1 VDQHSPPLRHIL
13 FPGTWLFLALLCIG
27 PLFAAVPT
35 PPAAAQEMIPV
46 WIYDA
51 PSYEFWRDSQGNYRG
66 FYPQLIQAINDKYH
80 YQLQIRPVGGNQI
93 SQDFNHDRY
102 GLYAGVIR
110 TEARART
117 KILSAR
123 LFDNE
128 VLAASLSRTVTSAN
142 ELNQTRVVFR
152 RNDATWDQVHIRYP
166 DLHFSQ
172 LQFVTTSEDAFR
184 LLSENKADFYINDA
198 TEMDDTL
205 RYYTISRPFPDL
217 RIAAVLAFS
226 PELRGLRNN
235 INQLISE
242 WQRNG
247 KLKQLEDQ
255 TRRDFLLS
263 RIVLSADEKQW
274 LANNKLTVW
283 LPKSE
288 NFAPLIWK
296 DAQGY
301 HGSVVDM
308 INDIRDLLHVEVDVH
323 YVDNYVQHMQQ
334 QQWPIRL
341 VNLFN
346 ANDNR
351 QSDGMIGPV
360 MAWHNVYYNRIGQ
373 PFLWDEE
380 QIRHQRVGVLRG
392 SFSALYLRQ
401 RFGNEIFIVNAA
413 SVEEL
418 LDAIE
423 NHRID
428 YILGDLSSLE
438 LSLRGNELF
447 RGVLK
452 VAGLTRN
459 NYEIGPW
466 VDPGHPMQH
475 LLAQIHRISSFRS
488 QIERHVEPA
497 LMPELT
503 KNTFKMISIVLLITA
518 LFSLCL
524 LIMMWRQMK
533 QNRAVNRSI
542 VEAMEKVNRAH
553 DDETG
558 SHIHRVAQYCALMA
572 RELKLPKRTVREI
585 GHFASL
591 HDVGKIAVP
600 ERILRKQGPLST
612 EEFSE
617 MKLHTLKG
625 WRIIQGLAL
634 GPVAENIIHFH
645 HEKWDGSGY
654 PEGLRGEQIPIEA
667 RILALAD
674 VYDALRQKRVYKPG
688 YSHERACEMIFQGAG
703 HHFDPQ
709 LVALFRQ
716 QHTRFQAIFDSQA
729 D

>member
-1 VDQHSPPLRHIL
+1 MDQHSPPSRPLVFFEALI
-13 FPGTWLFLALLCIG
+13 FLALLCAF
-27 PLFAAVPT
+27 PLFAAPSAPKEAV
-35 PPAAAQEMIPV
+35 PV
-46 WIYDA
+46 WLYDA
-51 PSYEFWRDSQGNYRG
+51 PSYEFWRDPHGHYQG
-66 FYPQLIQAINDKYH
+66 FYPQLIQAINQKYG
-80 YQLQIRPVGGNQI
+80 YNLQIQPIGGNEI
-93 SQDFNHDRY
+93 SQSFNNDRY
-102 GLYAGVIR
+102 GVYAGVIR

-123 LFDNE
+123 LFSNE
-128 VLAASLSRTVTSAN
+128 VLAASLTRTITSAD

-152 RNDATWDQVHIRYP
+152 RNDATWDQVNIRYS

-172 LQFVTTSEDAFR
+172 VLFATTSEEAFR

-198 TEMDDTL
+198 TEMEDTL

-217 RIAAVLAFS
+217 HIASVLAFS
-226 PELRGLRNN
+226 PELRDLRTNV
-235 INQLISE
+235 NQLIND
-242 WQRNG
+242 WQRSG
-247 KLKQLEDQ
+247 KLRKLEDQ

-263 RIVLSADEKQW
+263 RIVLSEQEKRW
-274 LANNKLTVW
+274 LAANKLTVW
-283 LPKSE
+283 LPKNE

-308 INDIRDLLHVEVDVH
+308 INDIRDLLHVEVDVQ
-323 YVDNYVQHMQQ
+323 YVDNYVLRMRQEK
-334 QQWPIRL
+334 WPIRL
-341 VNLFN
+341 VNLVN
-346 ANDNR
+346 TNDAS

-360 MAWHNVYYNRIGQ
+360 VAWHNVYYNRIGQ

-392 SFSALYLRQ
+392 SFSGLYLRQ
-401 RFGNEIFIVNAA
+401 RFGNEIFIVSGA

-452 VAGLTRN
+452 VAGLTRID
-459 NYEIGPW
+459 YDIGPW
-466 VDPGHPMQH
+466 VDPAHPLQR
-475 LLAQIHRISSFRS
+475 LLAQIHRISSFRT
-488 QIERHVEPA
+488 QMERHVEPT

-503 KNTFKMISIVLLITA
+503 KNSFKMISIVLLITA
-518 LFSLCL
+518 LFSLCVL
-524 LIMMWRQMK
+524 LIMWRQMK

-558 SHIHRVAQYCALMA
+558 SHIHRVAQYCGLMA
-572 RELKLPKRTVREI
+572 RELKMPRRMVRDIE
-585 GHFASL
+585 HFASL

-600 ERILRKQGPLST
+600 ERILRKQGPLSP

-625 WRIIQGLAL
+625 WRIIQGLGL
-634 GPVAENIIHFH
+634 GSVAENIIHFH

-688 YSHERACEMIFQGAG
+688 YLHERACEMIFQGAG

-716 QHTRFQAIFDSQA
+716 QHLKFQAIFDAQA

>member
-1 VDQHSPPLRHIL
+1 MDQRSLCSRTIL
-13 FPGTWLFLALLCIG
+13 FLCGWSLLTLLWSFS
-27 PLFAAVPT
+27 LFAAPAEPA
-35 PPAAAQEMIPV
+35 PPPQSVPV

-51 PSYEFWRDSQGNYRG
+51 QSYSFWRDPQGHYQG
-66 FYPQLIQAINDKYH
+66 FYPELIRAINEKYGYH
-80 YQLQIRPVGGNQI
+80 LQIRPISGNEI
-93 SQDFNHDRY
+93 SQRFTQDRY
-102 GLYAGVIR
+102 GIYADVIR
-110 TEARART
+110 TEERARK

-123 LFDNE
+123 IFTNE
-128 VLAASLSRTVTSAN
+128 VLAASLTRTLSAAE
-142 ELNQTRVVFR
+142 ELNQTRVIFR
-152 RNDATWDQVHIRYP
+152 RNDATWDQIHLRYP
-166 DLHFSQ
+166 DLRFRDI
-172 LQFVTTSEDAFR
+172 QFVATSEEAFN
-184 LLSENKADFYINDA
+184 LLRENKADFYINDA
-198 TEMDDTL
+198 GEMEDTL
-205 RYYTISRPFPDL
+205 RYYTLSRPFPDL
-217 RIAAVLAFS
+217 HIAIVMAFS
-226 PELRGLRNN
+226 PELHGLRAN
-235 INQLISE
+235 INQFIND
-242 WQRNG
+242 WQRSG
-247 KLKQLEDQ
+247 KLQKLEDE
-255 TRRDFLLS
+255 TRRNFLLS
-263 RIVLSADEKQW
+263 RIALSAGEKQW
-274 LANNKLTVW
+274 LSNNKLTVW
-283 LPKSE
+283 LPKNE
-288 NFAPLIWK
+288 NFAPLVWK
-296 DAQGY
+296 DKQGY

-308 INDIRDLLHVEVDVH
+308 INDIRDLLHVEVDVQ
-323 YVDNYVQHMQQ
+323 YVDNYVAQMREQK
-334 QQWPIRL
+334 WPIRL
-341 VNLFN
+341 VNVIN
-346 ANDNR
+346 TSDYS
-351 QSDGMIGPV
+351 QSDGMIGPTV
-360 MAWHNVYYNRIGQ
+360 AWHNVYYNRIDQ

-392 SFSALYLRQ
+392 SFAGLYLRQ
-401 RFGNEIFIVNAA
+401 RFGNEIFVVSGSSI
-413 SVEEL
+413 EEL

-452 VAGLTRN
+452 VAGMTRVD
-459 NYEIGPW
+459 YEIGPW
-466 VDPGHPMQH
+466 VDPAHPLQH
-475 LLAQIHRISSFRS
+475 LLAQIHRISSYRT
-488 QIERHVEPA
+488 QIERHVEPKA
-497 LMPELT
+497 IPELT
-503 KNTFKMISIVLLITA
+503 KNTFRMISLVLLITA

-524 LIMMWRQMK
+524 LAIMWRQMK

-558 SHIHRVAQYCALMA
+558 SHIHRVAQYCGFMA
-572 RELKLPKRTVREI
+572 RELKLPRRMVHEI
-585 GHFASL
+585 EHFASL

-600 ERILRKQGPLST
+600 ERILRKQGPLSP
-612 EEFSE
+612 EEFNE

-625 WRIIQGLAL
+625 WRIIQGLGL

-703 HHFDPQ
+703 QHFDPQ

-716 QHTRFQAIFDSQA
+716 QHLKFQAIFDAQA